1 MFILLKIYFTKL
13 KKRFI
18 KKRDDL
24 SKKEYLLK
32 KEVFSKRETLL
43 KKDAISSNDA
53 ILRKNFEKNMQRLF
67 DKYKNI

>member
-1 MFILLKIYFTKL
+1 MFMLLKIYFTKL

-24 SKKEYLLK
+24 SKKEY
-32 KEVFSKRETLL
+32 LL